1 MKAYERFLDYV
12 SYDTQS
18 DEYSTTCPST
28 KKQLIL
34 AKALYEELRALGLE
48 ATYNENGNVMAT
60 IPSNMDTSTL
70 TVGFIAHID
79 TAMEMPGKDVKPRI
93 IKSYNG
99 EDIILNDEKNI
110 ILSPKQFNN
119 LLSHIGEDLIV
130 TDGTTLLGGDDKAG
144 VAEIMTMAEYFV
156 NHKEV
161 KHGKIMIAFTPDE
174 EVGRGTE
181 NFDLKAFNA
190 TFAYTVD
197 GGKAGEIEYENFNA
211 ASCIATF
218 NGKSIHPGSAKNK
231 MVNATSLA
239 MEFDRLLPPMMR
251 PEYTEG
257 YEGFYHLNEIEGSVA
272 SAKSH
277 YLIRNH
283 DKQSFDNQKEILK
296 KNALY
301 MNEKWGY
308 EAVTL
313 KIKDSYENMA
323 GYLSDKMYVIDIAKK
338 AMEELGIKA
347 TTNPIR
353 GGTDGARLTAMGL
366 PCPNLGTGDE
376 NPHGAFEYVSINQ
389 MDQMVDILIKIALL
403 VSKM

>member
-1 MKAYERFLDYV
+1 
-12 SYDTQS
+12 
-18 DEYSTTCPST
+18 
-28 KKQLIL
+28 
-34 AKALYEELRALGLE
+34 
-48 ATYNENGNVMAT
+48 
-60 IPSNMDTSTL
+60 
-70 TVGFIAHID
+70 
-79 TAMEMPGKDVKPRI
+79 
-93 IKSYNG
+93 
-99 EDIILNDEKNI
+99 
-110 ILSPKQFNN
+110 
-119 LLSHIGEDLIV
+119 
-130 TDGTTLLGGDDKAG
+130 
-144 VAEIMTMAEYFV
+144 MTMAEYFV

-283 DKQSFDNQKEILK
+283 DKQGFDNQKEILK

-313 KIKDSYENMA
+313 KINDSYENMA
-323 GYLSDKMYVIDIAKK
+323 SYLSDKMYVIDIAKK
-338 AMEELGIKA
+338 AMEELGIKT